1 MHIPPAMRTE
11 LHIIASCTDRKRAP
25 VPLELHLRALREREP
40 ERRAR
45 RWWRNLWEH
54 PHPTQPACD
63 LYAGD
68 HWRVVKELPALATEA
83 RFHPRLWVASAG
95 YGLIPADAPVRP
107 YSATFARGHADS
119 VVPKAD
125 SRPTRELLRQWWRS
139 LAREPGPAPGEPRL
153 VQELARAAPRARFLV
168 VASPAYIAA
177 LEEDLALAA
186 RALRHPEHLL
196 VISTPAAASR
206 GVLAP
211 QWVPSS
217 ARLQS
222 KYGGALSSLNARVAR
237 DLLVRARKKGEGSV
251 MDAPSVQGYYGRLIH
266 RSAPQK
272 RFERTHMTD
281 DEVMQ
286 FIARESRME
295 RFSWSATLRRLR
307 DSGRACEQQRFR
319 RLFHQYQERVA

>member
-1 MHIPPAMRTE
+1 MRTD

-25 VPLELHLRALREREP
+25 VPLELHLRELREQEP
-40 ERRAR
+40 ESRVR

-54 PHPTQPACD
+54 SHPTQPARD

-68 HWRVVKELPALATEA
+68 HWRVVKELPTLAAEA

-95 YGLIPADAPVRP
+95 YGLIPADAPLRP

-119 VVPKAD
+119 IVSKAD
-125 SRPTRELLRQWWRS
+125 SRPTRDVVRQWWLS

-153 VQELARAAPRARFLV
+153 VQDLARASPHARFLV

-196 VISTPAAASR
+196 VISTPVAASR

-211 QWVPSS
+211 QWVPSN

-222 KYGGALSSLNARVAR
+222 EFGGALSSLHARIAR
-237 DLLVRARKKGEGSV
+237 DVLVRARKEEGEGAG
-251 MDAPSVQGYYGRLIH
+251 MDAPSVQGYYERLIH

-272 RFERTHMTD
+272 RFERTQMTD

-286 FIARESRME
+286 FIARESRTE

-319 RLFHQYQERVA
+319 RLFHQFQERP